1 MGMFIPLYGLPVAL
15 LSGMTPPLFW
25 FFQGWVQGIAPA
37 SSSTMMR
44 LVTVSYMPKDICSSS
59 LPKAGKASVGEGD
72 GYLKYIT
79 KHFTCYVAGEGVH
92 DDNVADPLKLG
103 VHPAVGPLLQRFGF
117 DRLSRAQHYGRH
129 RCFSPFF
136 VGNSK
141 HSHFGHR
148 VMLDHHFLNVPGINI
163 DSAGNDHVLDPV
175 DQEEI
180 AVLIHITGIAGVQ
193 PAVNNGLF
201 G

>member
-37 SSSTMMR
+37 SSSAMMR

-79 KHFTCYVAGEGVH
+79 VRTAPLSFENLMEVGGLLRRTIELKQVKSFVRRPRAH
-92 DDNVADPLKLG
+92 D
-103 VHPAVGPLLQRFGF
+103 
-117 DRLSRAQHYGRH
+117 
-129 RCFSPFF
+129 
-136 VGNSK
+136 
-141 HSHFGHR
+141 
-148 VMLDHHFLNVPGINI
+148 
-163 DSAGNDHVLDPV
+163 
-175 DQEEI
+175 
-180 AVLIHITGIAGVQ
+180 
-193 PAVNNGLF
+193 
-201 G
+201 